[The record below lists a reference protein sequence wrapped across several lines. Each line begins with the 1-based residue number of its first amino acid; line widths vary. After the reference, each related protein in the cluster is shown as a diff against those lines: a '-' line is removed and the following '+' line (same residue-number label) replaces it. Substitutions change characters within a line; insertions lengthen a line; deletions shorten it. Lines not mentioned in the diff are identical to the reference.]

1 MSKKSGVS
9 SDPSS
14 VSGSDSASVQID
26 SFIRELEGFAVKA
39 ESTLKRVEEDLE
51 GNKGL
56 LSEFSESMFTIRGT
70 ALQLGFP
77 RIAEIAELGEELAL
91 KGQGATHRA
100 HVRRCVA
107 ALWDAQTTVKYL
119 IVHRDSE
126 TSEEQ
131 QILMNRLQSILNAF
145 GGARPK
151 VDQDEIEALLRNRNG

>member
-1 MSKKSGVS
+1 MTS
-9 SDPSS
+9 SSQS
-14 VSGSDSASVQID
+14 NAGQNNSQIEI
-26 SFIRELEGFAVKA
+26 FIQELEGFAVKA
-39 ESTLKRVEEDLE
+39 ESTLKRVEEDLD

-91 KGQGATHRA
+91 KGQTATHRA

-131 QILMNRLQSILNAF
+131 QILMNRLQAMLNAF

-151 VDQDEIEALLRNRNG
+151 VGQDEIEALLRSRN